1 MGNIV
6 EIKELVKDTLNS
18 YAVDPYDPT
27 STRPGGLPQQF
38 FNEADGLNLT
48 RANTF
53 PKGFIKVGATPD
65 SVKDNVGRS
74 GWIKYYGT
82 ILVFYYVKEKNSYLL
97 NGITY
102 TDEDLV
108 NYMIK
113 NIKDTLLNNRFE
125 GYYLSPDSFG
135 DGGPIVRDTE
145 AKIKLYRGVVPIT
158 FYWYECYGV

>member
-6 EIKELVKDTLNS
+6 EIKELVKDVLNS
-18 YAVDPYDPT
+18 NAEDPYDPT

-53 PKGFIKVGATPD
+53 PKGFIKIGSSPE
-65 SVKDNVGRS
+65 SVKDNVGTS

-82 ILVFYYVKEKNSYLL
+82 IHIFYYVKEKNNYTI
-97 NGITY
+97 NNITY

-108 NYMIK
+108 NYMLK
-113 NIKDTLLNNRFE
+113 NIKDTLLSNKIA
-125 GYYLSPDSFG
+125 GYYLYPDSFG
-135 DGGPIVRDTE
+135 EGGQIVKDRE
-145 AKIKLYRGVVPIT
+145 AKIKLYRGVLPVT
-158 FYWYECYGV
+158 YYWYECYGI